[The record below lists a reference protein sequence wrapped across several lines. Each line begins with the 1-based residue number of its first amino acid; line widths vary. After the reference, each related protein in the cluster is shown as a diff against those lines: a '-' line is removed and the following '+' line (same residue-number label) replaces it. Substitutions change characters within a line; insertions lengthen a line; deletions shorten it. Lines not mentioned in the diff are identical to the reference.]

1 MEIGKNLP
9 AGVADTKSNKNA
21 AAATGDDAF
30 ASLLH
35 ACQQSAGADKA
46 SEDEESKKAGP
57 GDWLNEPLML
67 PTRENV
73 EKLTR
78 ELACDLRDFFTNAG
92 IERQPTVEFKV
103 DPFNGKVS
111 VETDRADKAA
121 IEKALRADPKLELKI
136 HNVAAIASHIEP
148 MEESLEFQ
156 AAYRRAKSPA
166 EVNRV
171 VQQFS
176 HLFDNRP
183 SPTHTYSL
191 QFDGDATSLLEDGR
205 AWGVE

>member
-9 AGVADTKSNKNA
+9 PGVADTKSSKSG
-21 AAATGDDAF
+21 AATRDDAF
-30 ASLLH
+30 AGLLH
-35 ACQQSAGADKA
+35 ACQQSADADKA
-46 SEDEESKKAGP
+46 SDDDAAKQAGP

-73 EKLTR
+73 EKLNR
-78 ELACDLRDFFTNAG
+78 ELAGDLSDFFTNAG
-92 IERQPTVEFKV
+92 IERQPPVEFKV

-111 VETDRADKAA
+111 VETDRPDKAA
-121 IEKALRADPKLELKI
+121 IEKALRDNPKLELKI
-136 HNVAAIASHIEP
+136 HNVAAIASGIEP

-156 AAYRRAKSPA
+156 EAYRRAKSPA

-176 HLFDNRP
+176 HLFDNKP
-183 SPTHTYSL
+183 SPAHTYSL
-191 QFDGDATSLLEDGR
+191 QFDGEATSLLEDGR